1 MLIDKENEYE
11 QEIIEIKR
19 LLNGEKKK
27 FKELQ
32 ESSVMFKTSY
42 EKLQ

>member
-19 LLNGEKKK
+19 LLNTERKKI
-27 FKELQ
+27 KEYQ
-32 ESSVMFKTSY
+32 DQSY
-42 EKLQ
+42 

>member
-19 LLNGEKKK
+19 LLNMEKKK
-27 FKELQ
+27 VKE
-32 ESSVMFKTSY
+32 F
-42 EKLQ
+42 